1 MDKETFKAL
10 SVHNKKY
17 KSIVILCKVSLKRE
31 FICVLLYKQE
41 KKKKATVREVIIKPG
56 SVALFSCSVQ
66 GTALPVVK
74 CVADSFP
81 IVFS

>member
-1 MDKETFKAL
+1 MYYYI
-10 SVHNKKY
+10 NRKK
-17 KSIVILCKVSLKRE
+17 
-31 FICVLLYKQE
+31 